1 MDNSPKQIK
10 AKMVGEMQYTLTHWP
25 QNNTYVIHK
34 HDISKDGS
42 GRAHLSPEVATFYD
56 EKEAIE
62 YFEKI

>member
-10 AKMVGEMQYTLTHWP
+10 TKMVGEMQYTLTHWP
-25 QNNTYVIHK
+25 QNNVYVIHK
-34 HDISKDGS
+34 DDTSKDGS
-42 GRAHLSPEVATFYD
+42 GLARLNPEVATFHD